1 MLGLLHA
8 FKPKEQKWGGEKKRE
23 MKRGNYYGGKKGKED
38 RKMEG
43 KGRCGEGAMGI
54 VKKKKN
60 EEWETGKEI

>member
-1 MLGLLHA
+1 MLLSR
-8 FKPKEQKWGGEKKRE
+8 KNKNGGGGKKRE

-54 VKKKKN
+54 VKK
-60 EEWETGKEI
+60 